1 MRLALAAVLGA
12 SLLVVG
18 CSSSDKK
25 EPQPMALE
33 KIQEE
38 VTLNKVWSRSVGNGQ
53 GKLYNRLVPAVYG
66 DQIYVAGA
74 DGEVSSIDRHSGKV
88 VWSKKLKEPVS
99 GAISAAYGKVL
110 IGTLKGDVIALDV
123 SDGDELWRHNVAR
136 EVLAAPIS
144 NGDRVIVQT
153 QDDSL
158 IGLDESTGSQVWIL
172 ENSPAV
178 LTLRGTSTPLV
189 TNDVVYAGLSTGKI
203 IAVEAQRGLPI
214 WEQRIAIPQGRS
226 ELERI
231 VDVDGDLTLLDG
243 KLYAAS
249 WQGRAAVLD
258 ANSGQV
264 LWQRDASTNSGLA
277 QGYGSVYL
285 SLADG
290 TVEAIDERSNT
301 VLWTNESLLRRQL
314 TPPTAYSSYVAVGDL
329 EGYVHLLSQV
339 DGRFVGRTRADS
351 NGLRSAFVADGDWL
365 YTYGNGGTL
374 SAFNIK
380 QK

>member
-203 IAVEAQRGLPI
+203 IEI
-214 WEQRIAIPQGRS
+214 
-226 ELERI
+226 
-231 VDVDGDLTLLDG
+231 
-243 KLYAAS
+243 
-249 WQGRAAVLD
+249 GRA
-258 ANSGQV
+258 SC
-264 LWQRDASTNSGLA
+264 R
-277 QGYGSVYL
+277 
-285 SLADG
+285 
-290 TVEAIDERSNT
+290 ER
-301 VLWTNESLLRRQL
+301 V
-314 TPPTAYSSYVAVGDL
+314 
-329 EGYVHLLSQV
+329 
-339 DGRFVGRTRADS
+339 
-351 NGLRSAFVADGDWL
+351 
-365 YTYGNGGTL
+365 
-374 SAFNIK
+374 
-380 QK
+380 